1 MHKYFDK
8 QRVNKINNI
17 KEFFKIDIEQIKRIL
32 SSHKELT
39 FDFIEEASAQEYKES
54 LMSINE

>member
-1 MHKYFDK
+1 M
-8 QRVNKINNI
+8 NKINNR
-17 KEFFKIDIEQIKRIL
+17 KEFFKIDIEQIKKIL